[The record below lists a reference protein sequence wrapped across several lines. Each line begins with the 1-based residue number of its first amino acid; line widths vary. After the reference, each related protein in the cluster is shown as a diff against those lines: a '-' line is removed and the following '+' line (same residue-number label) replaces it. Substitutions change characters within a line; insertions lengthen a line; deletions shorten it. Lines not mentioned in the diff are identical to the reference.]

1 MLSRTAVLA
10 ALADVVAVLV
20 FAAVGR
26 LSHAES
32 GDFVG
37 LLATAAPFLVGVAA
51 SWAVPPVHRAPATLQ
66 AGLAVWLGALLLGL
80 VIRTLFT
87 RSLPLTFVLVSAVTL
102 AALLIGWR
110 GLALLVA
117 RRARSDSSAQR

>member
-1 MLSRTAVLA
+1 MQARTAVLA
-10 ALADVVAVLV
+10 VLADVVAVLV

-32 GDFVG
+32 GDLVG

-51 SWAVPPVHRAPATLQ
+51 SWALPPVRRAPAALQ
-66 AGLAVWLGALLLGL
+66 AGVAVWLGALLLGL
-80 VIRTLFT
+80 LIRTLFT
-87 RSLPLTFVLVSAVTL
+87 RSLPLTFVLVAAVTL

-110 GLALLVA
+110 ALALLVA
-117 RRARSDSSAQR
+117 RRARSDSGAR

>member
-1 MLSRTAVLA
+1 
-10 ALADVVAVLV
+10 VAVLV

-32 GDFVG
+32 DDLVG

-51 SWAVPPVHRAPATLQ
+51 GWALPPVRRAPATLQ
-66 AGLAVWLGALLLGL
+66 AGVCVWLSALLLGL
-80 VIRTLFT
+80 LIRTLFT
-87 RSLPLTFVLVSAVTL
+87 RSLPLTFVLVAAVTL

-110 GLALLVA
+110 VLALLVA
-117 RRARSDSSAQR
+117 RRARSGSGAR